1 MRYLILFSLFTSF
14 TFAQIDSL
22 DEALKYYPLQLG
34 NYWEYK
40 NYTWELP
47 FYQDSSANSIE
58 VIGDTVLSNNNKYK
72 IFLQKNIPD
81 NGFSFRIYERV
92 DSLNACVYRYSNDTI
107 FINNEY
113 LIDSLL
119 AQPGNYFAGS
129 RTGFSSFGNNIFSTF
144 CAAEYEDTVLEL
156 VTDLK
161 ELEDQ
166 SFIPGLNYTL
176 AKGLGIVS
184 SILCESSCGSSN
196 LVYAL
201 IDGIEYGDRITKV
214 EESEL
219 IQPPNEFILNQNF
232 PNPFN
237 PTTIISFNLP
247 RESKIKLLIYDLK
260 GALIREL
267 ANEYLKSGEYEYTF
281 DASTYSSGLY
291 FYQLITDEAILS
303 KKMLLIK

>member
-1 MRYLILFSLFTSF
+1 MS
-14 TFAQIDSL
+14 
-22 DEALKYYPLQLG
+22 
-34 NYWEYK
+34 
-40 NYTWELP
+40 
-47 FYQDSSANSIE
+47 
-58 VIGDTVLSNNNKYK
+58 
-72 IFLQKNIPD
+72 
-81 NGFSFRIYERV
+81 
-92 DSLNACVYRYSNDTI
+92 
-107 FINNEY
+107 
-113 LIDSLL
+113 
-119 AQPGNYFAGS
+119 
-129 RTGFSSFGNNIFSTF
+129 
-144 CAAEYEDTVLEL
+144 AEYEDTVLEL

-237 PTTIISFNLP
+237 PTTIISFYLP
-247 RESKIKLLIYDLK
+247 RDSKIKLLIYDLK

-267 ANEYLKSGEYEYTF
+267 ANEYLKSGEYEFTF

-291 FYQLITDEAILS
+291 IYRLITDKAILS